1 VAQYRYLGA
10 ARMIL
15 VVVEFFTQIA
25 NADCSTMVEKKWDQ
39 GNLVKCVSKDLRC
52 ALGAGETRMRQEEPS
67 TERKIGDITVVKD
80 GWFWII
86 DRKKELIKVD
96 ALQVAPAE
104 LEAFLLENEHI
115 ADTAVVKITL
125 QAEEWPRGYITLK
138 NESKGRVSL
147 DC

>member
-1 VAQYRYLGA
+1 MCLGYW
-10 ARMIL
+10 RN
-15 VVVEFFTQIA
+15 E
-25 NADCSTMVEKKWDQ
+25 NAT
-39 GNLVKCVSKDLRC
+39 R
-52 ALGAGETRMRQEEPS
+52 GAIDGEGWL
-67 TERKIGDITVVKD
+67 KIGDITVVKD

-104 LEAFLLENEHI
+104 LEAVLLENEHI